1 MGLVDIANH
10 RSGLFRRSKRPLFT
24 TQDDLFNI
32 RFAIQPV
39 IVLSFLCVEEAVSQ
53 VFEWPGDNR
62 AALSLSFDDG
72 HESQVDIGLPIL
84 HRYGIKATFYVLPF
98 RVEKRVEDWKGALA
112 DGHEIGN
119 HTVGH
124 PCTGNFSWVRVDG
137 VELEEY
143 DLARMKRE
151 LLEANDI
158 IGQMLGIRPTTFAY
172 PCGQTYVGRE
182 VYTKSYVPLVAENF
196 KSGRRWMDEVDN
208 DPSYCDLN
216 QIMARRMDGQV
227 FGELRRIVDES
238 IANGRWLVLV
248 GHRVGERGEY
258 TTDAEA
264 LRHLFDYVTEPS
276 RKVWLAPVGEIAE
289 YVRAQRNASIYERR

>member
-1 MGLVDIANH
+1 
-10 RSGLFRRSKRPLFT
+10 
-24 TQDDLFNI
+24 
-32 RFAIQPV
+32 
-39 IVLSFLCVEEAVSQ
+39 
-53 VFEWPGDNR
+53 
-62 AALSLSFDDG
+62 
-72 HESQVDIGLPIL
+72 
-84 HRYGIKATFYVLPF
+84 
-98 RVEKRVEDWKGALA
+98 
-112 DGHEIGN
+112 
-119 HTVGH
+119 
-124 PCTGNFSWVRVDG
+124 VDG

-182 VYTKSYVPLVAENF
+182 VYTKSYVPLVAEYF